1 MAWQDVGETFMCEKG
16 TVHVNRR
23 GYKIHRA
30 GSKEVEEATTNYDI
44 TKDAVDEFID
54 GCRTGKMENAGI
66 WGAESTMMAVMARE
80 AIVSG
85 KEVTWDRI
93 TRG

>member
-1 MAWQDVGETFMCEKG
+1 
-16 TVHVNRR
+16 
-23 GYKIHRA
+23 
-30 GSKEVEEATTNYDI
+30 
-44 TKDAVDEFID
+44 
-54 GCRTGKMENAGI
+54 MENAGI